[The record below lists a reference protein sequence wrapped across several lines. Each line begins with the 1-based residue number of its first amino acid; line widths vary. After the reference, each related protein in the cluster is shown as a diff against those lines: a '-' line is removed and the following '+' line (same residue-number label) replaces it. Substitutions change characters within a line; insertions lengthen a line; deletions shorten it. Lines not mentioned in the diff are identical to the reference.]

1 MSCRAAAALLLL
13 SAVITHPTLGQESA
27 PLSHGGGRAEVFA
40 GGELENYLRYLQTLG
55 EVASYPWGVRAF
67 SPGEIDRLMPR
78 DTLHP
83 WAHRYEFARH
93 SRRGLTAEWIAPT
106 ASVRFNSTF
115 PFGYNDGPIWAGRGF
130 TVAGQAGVAL
140 RWGVFSVTLAPM
152 FYEAGNASFPLQAN
166 GQTGRLAFEDGVLW
180 GRIDRPQRFG
190 SAPYARLDPGQSTAR
205 VDWGP
210 LTAGVTTANQYWGP
224 ATVFPIILGNNAP
237 GFPQVFVGTSHPA
250 NLWLLRLHF
259 RLIWGRLSQS
269 AFSPETGAGGL
280 RYATGLDL
288 NLTSRWLPGLEIGFT
303 RFSHQPWPAGGLV
316 HADLLHILRFQS
328 AANSARLL
336 VDNQL
341 ASAYF
346 RWVLPRSGFEV
357 YGEYGRDDYNGN
369 LRDLILE
376 PDHIGG
382 YTVGFRK
389 VMRKRGARLVAVR
402 AELQN
407 LQFSLLASGRSWQ
420 PFYTHGGSVRQGHTQ
435 LGQVLGSVAG
445 PGGAGSVV
453 AVDSYSP
460 SGRWTFSWTRI
471 MREQRGDTAQSG
483 LPDPKGLDVQHEL
496 AVERLAFHGRYDLLA
511 HVGLVYEFNRYFKSD
526 AFDLNVVLGARLGVP

>member
-13 SAVITHPTLGQESA
+13 SAVITHPTLGQEAA
-27 PLSHGGGRAEVFA
+27 PLSNGGGRAQVFA

-55 EVASYPWGVRAF
+55 EVGAYPWGVRAF
-67 SPGEIDRLMPR
+67 SPGETGRLMPR

-83 WAHRYEFARH
+83 WADRYEFARR
-93 SRRGLTAEWIAPT
+93 SRRGLSADWIAPT

-152 FYEAGNASFPLQAN
+152 FYEAGNAAFPLQAN
-166 GQTGRLAFEDGVLW
+166 GQTGRLAFADGVLW
-180 GRIDRPQRFG
+180 SR
-190 SAPYARLDPGQSTAR
+190 QSTAR

-210 LTAGVTTANQYWGP
+210 LTAGGTTANQYWGP
-224 ATVFPIILGNNAP
+224 ATEFPIILGNNAP
-237 GFPQVFVGTSHPA
+237 GFPHVFFGTSRPA

-259 RLIWGRLSQS
+259 RFIWGRLSQS
-269 AFSPETGAGGL
+269 GFSPETEAGGL
-280 RYATGLDL
+280 RYASGLDL
-288 NLTSRWLPGLEIGFT
+288 NLTSRWLPGLEIGLT
-303 RFSHQPWPAGGLV
+303 RFSHQPWPAGGLAHV
-316 HADLLHILRFQS
+316 DLLHILRFQS

-336 VDNQL
+336 ADNQL

-357 YGEYGRDDYNGN
+357 YGEYGRDDYNGD
-369 LRDLILE
+369 LRDLIEE

-382 YTVGFRK
+382 YTIGLRK
-389 VMRKRGARLVAVR
+389 VMRKGGARLVAVR

-471 MREQRGDTAQSG
+471 MREQRGNTAQSG
-483 LPDPKGLDVQHEL
+483 VPDPKGLDVQHEL
-496 AVERLAFHGRYDLLA
+496 AVERLAFRGRYDLLA
-511 HVGLVYEFNRYFKSD
+511 HVGLVYEFNRNFKSD
-526 AFDLNVVLGARLGVP
+526 AFDLNVALGARLGLR